1 MRFIK
6 TLCLFLATGLSFNH
20 IYSQQFSEI
29 NLKRVVDNAVK
40 TNINVIKAENSIESQ
55 SINIKGKY
63 GALVP
68 SLSFSGG
75 WQRSNSVLTGN
86 ALNNSFL
93 GGNGTLGNYNS
104 QIPGSYNSTSY
115 DYSMGFRSD
124 LTLFN
129 GFSNYQS
136 VDAAKQTQAYNYI
149 LLQKTKQDIVL
160 QVMND
165 YITVLKNQ
173 QIVKIDSATLANSNL
188 QLDLIKQ
195 FVEAGRK
202 TMVDI
207 YNQDA
212 LVAQNELQLE
222 QAKNEMNKSISDL
235 IFNANLPQDR
245 TYSIN
250 SSDFSSDLTL
260 DYVNAYA
267 EQNSNIEFLVNNAMK
282 NRYDYQSAQQIIEI
296 NQTNFDIARNAVL
309 FPTLSGFSSYNWS
322 GNSFSNITNTKV
334 FTLGLTLSYPIF
346 EGFSIDNQ
354 RQLAEIEVKSSKEDV
369 DQLKKQITNDI
380 QKAVLD
386 LKSLVKQIEITYR
399 TIKSAE
405 QNKLLAEE
413 SYKVGLQTLLD
424 VQTATT
430 TYDNALIQKSNLI
443 YNFQFAQKQLEYFQ
457 GLLKY

>member
-1 MRFIK
+1 M
-6 TLCLFLATGLSFNH
+6 FLIGCKL
-20 IYSQQFSEI
+20 IYSQQVTEI
-29 NLKRVVDNAVK
+29 NVKQAIDNAVK
-40 TNINVIKAENSIESQ
+40 TNINVIKIENSIESQ
-55 SINIKGKY
+55 SINIKGRY
-63 GALVP
+63 GALLP
-68 SLSFSGG
+68 TLSFQGG
-75 WQRSNSVLTGN
+75 WQRSNSVLSGN
-86 ALNNSFL
+86 ALQNNLF
-93 GGNGTLGNYNS
+93 GNN
-104 QIPGSYNSTSY
+104 NSTSY
-115 DYSMGFRSD
+115 DYSLGLRSD
-124 LTLFN
+124 VILFN
-129 GFSNYQS
+129 GFTNYQEI
-136 VDAAKQTQAYNYI
+136 DASKQTQAYNYI

-160 QVMND
+160 QILSD

-173 QIVKIDSATLANSNL
+173 QIVRIDSATLDNSNL
-188 QLDLIKQ
+188 QLNLIKQ

-222 QAKNEMNKSISDL
+222 QAKNELNKSISDL
-235 IFNANLPQDR
+235 IFESNLPQYK
-245 TYSIN
+245 TYSISQN
-250 SSDFSSDLTL
+250 DFSPDLTL

-267 EQNSNIEFLVNNAMK
+267 TQNSNVDFLVNTGLR
-282 NRYDYQSAQQIIEI
+282 NRYDYQSTEQTIRI
-296 NQTNFDIARNAVL
+296 NETNLDIARNAVL

-322 GNSFSNITNTKV
+322 GNSFSNISNSKV
-334 FTLGLTLSYPIF
+334 FTLGLTLSFSIF

-354 RQLAEIEVKSSKEDV
+354 RQLAEIIVKSSNEDLE
-369 DQLKKQITNDI
+369 QLKKQITNDI

-386 LKSLVKQIEITYR
+386 LKSLVKQIEITDR
-399 TIKSAE
+399 TLKSAE

>member
-1 MRFIK
+1 MMRYIK
-6 TLCLFLATGLSFNH
+6 VLCLFLVYFVGNN
-20 IYSQQFSEI
+20 IYSQQITEI
-29 NLKRVVDNAVK
+29 NVKKAIENAVK
-40 TNINVIKAENSIESQ
+40 TNINVIKVENSIESQ

-63 GALVP
+63 GALLP
-68 SLSFSGG
+68 TLSFQGS

-86 ALNNSFL
+86 ALQNSFF
-93 GGNGTLGNYNS
+93 GNNGNLGNSNTPS
-104 QIPGSYNSTSY
+104 SLNSTNY
-115 DYSMGFRSD
+115 DYSLGLRSD
-124 LTLFN
+124 VTLFN
-129 GFSNYQS
+129 GFTNYQEIDVS
-136 VDAAKQTQAYNYI
+136 KQTQAYYYI
-149 LLQKTKQDIVL
+149 LLQKAKQDIVL
-160 QVMND
+160 QILSN

-173 QIVKIDSATLANSNL
+173 QIVRIDSATLDNSRL

-212 LVAQNELQLE
+212 LVAQNELQSE
-222 QAKNEMNKSISDL
+222 QAKNELNKSISDL
-235 IFNANLPQDR
+235 IFQSNLPQDR
-245 TYSIN
+245 TYSV
-250 SSDFSSDLTL
+250 SQSDFSSDLSL

-267 EQNSNIEFLVNNAMK
+267 AQNSNIDFLVNTGLK
-282 NRYDYQSAQQIIEI
+282 NRYDYQSTQQTIKI
-296 NQTNFDIARNAVL
+296 NETNLDISQNAVL

-322 GNSFSNITNTKV
+322 GSSFSNISNTKV
-334 FTLGLTLSYPIF
+334 FTLGLTLSFPIF

-354 RQLAEIEVKSSKEDV
+354 RQLAEIVIKSSNEDLR
-369 DQLKKQITNDI
+369 QLKKQITNDI

-386 LKSLVKQIEITYR
+386 LKSLVKQIEITDR

-413 SYKVGLQTLLD
+413 SYKVGLLTLLD